1 MSQQLRRG
9 RPIFLD
15 LAIAMTA
22 IGIAGPRSFLYV
34 GLGFLLVWLGSRYL
48 APTPR

>member
-1 MSQQLRRG
+1 MVQQFRRG
-9 RPIFLD
+9 RLVFLD

-34 GLGFLLVWLGSRYL
+34 GLGFLLAWLCSRYFVPL
-48 APTPR
+48 RR